1 MHSRRFLASVLGC
14 CLMAASCAGNSGER
28 GSAATADHGGSA
40 TVAPIPLCDV
50 LAKLAHYFSVVDSGK
65 GDETTLSTDGLALVE
80 LASTLHDQQAAAGNA
95 KIARQLMQMMT
106 GLVVVTGAIRN
117 HAGDQMI
124 DPEALKMADAA
135 SRKVTAAQKRECL
148 SG

>member
-1 MHSRRFLASVLGC
+1 MHPRRFRALVLGC
-14 CLMAASCAGNSGER
+14 CITATSCAGGGGTGTFTPDAAV
-28 GSAATADHGGSA
+28 GSS
-40 TVAPIPLCDV
+40 TVAPISVCDV
-50 LAKLAHYFSVVDSGK
+50 LSRLAHYFAVVDSGK
-65 GDETTLSTDGLALVE
+65 GDETTLSTDGLALVQ

-95 KIARQLMQMMT
+95 KLAQQLMQMMT

-135 SRKVTAAQKRECL
+135 SRKVTAAQKRECPT
-148 SG
+148 G